1 VQVRTIEASIHGRY
15 LVEGPAEAP
24 LLLGFHGYGEDAEAQ
39 LDRMRGVPTSE
50 PWQLCSVQ
58 ALSRFYRSKGQ
69 HVVASWMTRQDRAQT
84 IDDNVTYVKRVLDA
98 LAGEGRLSG
107 SVVATGFSQGV
118 AMAYRAAAKSLPR
131 CSGIIAVGGDLPP
144 ELGSDPDRRW
154 PPILIARGE
163 SDEWYTAENLESDEQ
178 ALASQRAEL
187 EANTYACGHE
197 WSAEISEAAGRFLD
211 RVRRA

>member
-1 VQVRTIEASIHGRY
+1 MQVRTMEASVHGRY
-15 LVEGPAEAP
+15 LLEGPADAP

-39 LDRMRGVPTSE
+39 LDRLRGIATRE

-58 ALSRFYRSKGQ
+58 GLSRFYRAKGQ
-69 HVVASWMTRQDRAQT
+69 HVVASWMTRQDREQT
-84 IDDNVTYVKRVLDA
+84 IGDNLRYVKRVLDA
-98 LAGEGRLSG
+98 LAGEGRLSDT
-107 SVVATGFSQGV
+107 VVATGFSQGV
-118 AMAYRAAAKSLPR
+118 AMAYRAAAKSLAG
-131 CSGIIAVGGDLPP
+131 CSGIVAVGGDLPP

-163 SDEWYTAENLESDEQ
+163 SDEWYTAEKLESDER
-178 ALASQRAEL
+178 ALAGQRAEL
-187 EANTYACGHE
+187 EAKTYACGHE